1 MQTLDELLAES
12 PVFAGLDP
20 AHLALIAGCG
30 HNVAYEAGDVIFRE
44 GDPAETFYLLRRGRV
59 MLSTHLP
66 NQGDVA
72 IESIEPGDV
81 LGWSWLH
88 EPHRWH
94 FDAVASED
102 CGAIVFDGT
111 CLHDKCTDDH
121 ELGYA
126 LLNRFAQVMI
136 DRLQH
141 TRLRLLD
148 VYGGDSRS

>member
-1 MQTLDELLAES
+1 MQTLDELLSES
-12 PVFAGLDP
+12 PVFAGLEP
-20 AHLALIAGCG
+20 AQLALIAGCRR
-30 HNVAYEAGDVIFRE
+30 NVVFAAGDVVFRE
-44 GDPAETFYLLRRGRV
+44 GDPADTFYLLRRGRV

-66 NQGDVA
+66 ARGDVA

-88 EPHRWH
+88 EPYRWH

-102 CGAIVFDGT
+102 CGAVAFDGA
-111 CLHDKCTDDH
+111 CLRRKCGDDH

-126 LLNRFAQVMI
+126 LLDRFAHVMI

-148 VYGGDSRS
+148 IYGDARHS

>member
-1 MQTLDELLAES
+1 MKTLDELLSES
-12 PVFAGLDP
+12 ALFAGLEP
-20 AHLALIAGCG
+20 AHLELIAGCG
-30 HNVAYEAGDVIFRE
+30 HNVVFEAGDVVFRE
-44 GDPAETFYLLRRGRV
+44 GDPADTFYLLRRGRV

-66 NQGDVA
+66 ARGDVA
-72 IESIEPGDV
+72 IESIESGEV

-88 EPHRWH
+88 EPYRWH

-102 CGAIVFDGT
+102 CGAVAFDGA
-111 CLHDKCTDDH
+111 CLRAKCVRDH

-126 LLNRFAQVMI
+126 LLDRFAHVMI

-148 VYGGDSRS
+148 IYGDAHRT